1 MLNTTTGEFEIEFF
15 FFEYLHYLLKIRV
28 MVKEKRN
35 CCHGSFSPV
44 PETVT
49 EILYVTRAGL

>member
-1 MLNTTTGEFEIEFF
+1 MLNTTTGEFEIELFF
-15 FFEYLHYLLKIRV
+15 KYVHYVLKIRV
-28 MVKEKRN
+28 TVKKKK

-44 PETVT
+44 PEMVT